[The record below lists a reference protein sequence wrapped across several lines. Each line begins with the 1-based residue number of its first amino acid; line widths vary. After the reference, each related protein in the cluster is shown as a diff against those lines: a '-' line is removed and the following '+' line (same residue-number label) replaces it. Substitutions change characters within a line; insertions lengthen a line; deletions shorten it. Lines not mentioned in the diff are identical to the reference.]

1 MTVTDIREYKVK
13 GRFEIYLNDEFAFLL
28 YKGELKK
35 YNIVIGQE
43 LSLETYTDIFEN
55 VLIKRGKKRALNLL
69 LKGDLP
75 EKKLRE
81 KLAENLY
88 PKECIEEIITYVKGY
103 NYIDDARYAR
113 NYIGMNSSVKSRQVI
128 RNKLLEKG
136 ISKEIID
143 EQIRL
148 YYEEDE
154 LNTGVEEKLLKKLL
168 QKKLK
173 GNYDVSYEEKQKI
186 YASLYRKGFSIS
198 KIEKV
203 YCEYTNI

>member
-35 YNIVIGQE
+35 YNIIVGQE
-43 LSLETYTDIFEN
+43 LSAEIYTDIIDN

-69 LKGDLP
+69 LKGDIP

-81 KLAENLY
+81 KLIDNLY
-88 PKECIEEIITYVKGY
+88 PKECIDEIISYVKGY
-103 NYIDDARYAR
+103 NYIDDSRYAR
-113 NYIGMNSSVKSRQVI
+113 NYIGMNSSVKSRQII

-154 LNTGVEEKLLKKLL
+154 LNAGMEENLLKKLL

-173 GNYDVSYEEKQKI
+173 GNYDISYEERQKI
-186 YASLYRKGFSIS
+186 YASLYRKGFSINQ
-198 KIEKV
+198 IEKV
-203 YCEYTNI
+203 YDEYICT